1 MLTEGISLQY
11 RKEDLKGPS
20 TINECTHVQT
30 VFRTL
35 KPHTAL
41 VCVRKNI
48 LTIYL

>member
-11 RKEDLKGPS
+11 FKEEDLKGPS
-20 TINECTHVQT
+20 AINECTHVQT

-41 VCVRKNI
+41 VCVRKNS
-48 LTIYL
+48 